1 MRSIIVIVLALVCG
15 FGLYQI
21 DRIDP
26 DNYIKLYVGNYLVE
40 IKLFG
45 FILLC
50 IALVVALYFVLSLVM
65 FLWRSPKVFGRWRK
79 QKGRD
84 KAEQNLGA
92 GYLSLIKGDWK
103 KAEAQLTASTS
114 HIDVP
119 YVNYLAAAQAA
130 QQQNKVAKRDEY
142 LQLAYD
148 AAPKEVLAIG
158 MTKAR
163 LHQQAGQYQQALD
176 TLLDVSREGDKNAQY
191 TAMLI
196 QTYESLGQ
204 WDDVQ
209 SMLAKA
215 KKQKALPDNVVN
227 ELQASYFQATLSQS
241 DDKSAAWAGLPRVE
255 RKLAK
260 NVMLYAQELFD
271 NGEMTKAE
279 KLIRETVK
287 TDWHDRLINF
297 YGRLALPKPQKALR
311 QLEGWMMARPENAEL
326 ALAAARM
333 ALQCEKT
340 DVAKQYFQ
348 QAIEQGQL
356 AEAYHQLGGLLESEH
371 LDSDALGLYRS
382 GLTVLTEMQEQ
393 VQISNKS
400 E

>member
-1 MRSIIVIVLALVCG
+1 MRSIIVIVLALACG

-26 DNYIKLYVGNYLVE
+26 NNYIKLYIGNYLVE

-50 IALVVALYFVLSLVM
+50 IALVVALYFILSLLM
-65 FLWRSPKVFGRWRK
+65 FLWRSPKAFGRWRK
-79 QKGRD
+79 KKGRD
-84 KAEQNLGA
+84 KAEQKLGA

-103 KAEAQLTASTS
+103 KAEAQLTANTT
-114 HIDVP
+114 HTDVP
-119 YVNYLAAAQAA
+119 YINYLAAAQAA

-196 QTYESLGQ
+196 QTYENLEQ
-204 WDDVQ
+204 WDNVQ
-209 SMLAKA
+209 LMLNKA
-215 KKQKALPDNVVN
+215 KKQKALPNDVID
-227 ELQASYFQATLSQS
+227 ELQASYFQSTLTQG
-241 DDKSAAWAGLPRVE
+241 DDMSASWAALPKTE
-255 RKLAK
+255 RKVAK
-260 NVMLYAQELFD
+260 NAFLYGQHLLEK
-271 NGEMTKAE
+271 GEVTQAE
-279 KLIRETVK
+279 KLIREAVSN
-287 TDWHDRLINF
+287 DWHDDLINL
-297 YGRLALPKPQKALR
+297 YGRLSLPKPQKALR

-326 ALAAARM
+326 ALATGRQ
-333 ALQCEKT
+333 ALQCGKAE
-340 DVAKQYFQ
+340 DAKQHFQ
-348 QAIEQGQL
+348 QAIQQGQL
-356 AEAYHQLGGLLESEH
+356 AEAYHELGRLLEDEN
-371 LDSDALGLYRS
+371 LDGDALSLYRS

-393 VQISNKS
+393 AQISNKP